1 MLYNVGSKMSQF
13 GTHLLP
19 VMSLAGCRQ
28 LHLSLF
34 SSRVRLVVSGVE
46 HSSYSVLI
54 ALGLGSWNCIRDT
67 NN

>member
-1 MLYNVGSKMSQF
+1 MQLLDLMLDNIVGSKMSINLE
-13 GTHLLP
+13 HPIP

-54 ALGLGSWNCIRDT
+54 AIHF
-67 NN
+67 